1 VPLACELVA
10 FTILLSMSSE
20 TDMEETI
27 KVYKDFL
34 KSKGLLYTQPR
45 ELILK
50 EATSTVWHFSADEL
64 TSQMHKNG
72 ITISRA
78 TIYRTLASMKEAGIL
93 NSVDFGH
100 GHIHYEAKKTKKY
113 HEHITCKKCGAICEI
128 QIEDLAKVI
137 NNGAAKAKFKHI
149 EYAIRI
155 SGICKNCSKNAL
167 L

>member
-1 VPLACELVA
+1 MSLA
-10 FTILLSMSSE
+10 TSQ
-20 TDMEETI
+20 EETI

-50 EATSTVWHFSADEL
+50 EAMAALFHFSADEL

-72 ITISRA
+72 INISRA
-78 TIYRTLASMKEAGIL
+78 TVYRTLASMKEAGIL

-100 GHIHYEAKKTKKY
+100 GHIHYEAKKTKKD
-113 HEHITCKKCGAICEI
+113 HEHITCEKCNAICEI
-128 QIEDLAKVI
+128 QVENLAKVI
-137 NNGAAKAKFKHI
+137 NTAAAKAQFKNI

-155 SGICKNCSKNAL
+155 SGVCKKCQ
-167 L
+167 